1 MNFIFK
7 KFIVIFITIFF
18 SANLFAKEGK
28 VIGTSNHTIPSWFKD
43 SFLDI
48 NEDIEEA
55 SSKNKHF
62 MIFLDFEG
70 CPYCS
75 KMLKENFEEDNKTS
89 QFIKSNFDV
98 IELNVKGS
106 KEITWIDGEV
116 LTEKDLT
123 EKLKIQYSPT
133 ILFFS
138 PDKKIVA
145 RVNGYRNSVDF
156 QYILDFVQTKKYES
170 MDMASY
176 LNKVGKKE
184 IYKFQTNKMFKD
196 INDMSKIKTPLAII
210 FEDGSCTQCEYFH
223 NKILTNKD
231 VKGEFKKFTVV
242 RIDANSTKQI
252 ITPEGLKTTPKEWVE
267 KLNLDYRPGILLYDN
282 QNLIST
288 IDALLFPFHFK
299 ELLRYVSEK
308 HYVNYPNSYLDYL
321 KVRQDDLIKSGET
334 INIAE

>member
-1 MNFIFK
+1 MK
-7 KFIVIFITIFF
+7 KTIKQV
-18 SANLFAKEGK
+18 N
-28 VIGTSNHTIPSWFKD
+28 
-43 SFLDI
+43 
-48 NEDIEEA
+48 
-55 SSKNKHF
+55 
-62 MIFLDFEG
+62 
-70 CPYCS
+70 
-75 KMLKENFEEDNKTS
+75 
-89 QFIKSNFDV
+89 FIKSNFDV

-138 PDKKIVA
+138 QDKKIVA

-170 MDMASY
+170 MDMTSY
-176 LNKVGKKE
+176 LNKIGKKE

-196 INDMSKIKTPLAII
+196 INDLSKIKTPLAII
-210 FEDGSCTQCEYFH
+210 FEDGGCTQCEYFH

-231 VKGEFKKFTVV
+231 VKDEFKKFTVV

-308 HYVNYPNSYLDYL
+308 HYINYPNSYLDYL